1 MATPPCLAD
10 ETPPKMGVCF
20 AGLSVAI
27 LDYPRG
33 IATPKQTSWNLC
45 HLQNPRCFC
54 HLKIPR
60 GFSISLL
67 HLLINDDNISAMLP
81 RCFSTPNSPQEPS
94 NSRLVDSRYSHIAL
108 NSCTWLITSF
118 KSFKSY
124 FSPELHF
131 HCFIPFTKSFFVPS
145 TTTERAHGAPGPV
158 LVHFGTQ
165 KALLLGQ
172 QHLRLRQEVTRLH
185 LALHQPGAEI
195 ETEKPRESTMI
206 SPGKMMELSSII
218 PQEFMECLWNHC
230 WYGCLWNYS
239 ITILSFWN
247 SYGMMWMEDLWS
259 CYAEQQVMIWMLRYI
274 NVL

>member
-1 MATPPCLAD
+1 
-10 ETPPKMGVCF
+10 
-20 AGLSVAI
+20 
-27 LDYPRG
+27 
-33 IATPKQTSWNLC
+33 
-45 HLQNPRCFC
+45 
-54 HLKIPR
+54 
-60 GFSISLL
+60 
-67 HLLINDDNISAMLP
+67 
-81 RCFSTPNSPQEPS
+81 
-94 NSRLVDSRYSHIAL
+94 
-108 NSCTWLITSF
+108 
-118 KSFKSY
+118 
-124 FSPELHF
+124 
-131 HCFIPFTKSFFVPS
+131 
-145 TTTERAHGAPGPV
+145 
-158 LVHFGTQ
+158 VHFGTQ